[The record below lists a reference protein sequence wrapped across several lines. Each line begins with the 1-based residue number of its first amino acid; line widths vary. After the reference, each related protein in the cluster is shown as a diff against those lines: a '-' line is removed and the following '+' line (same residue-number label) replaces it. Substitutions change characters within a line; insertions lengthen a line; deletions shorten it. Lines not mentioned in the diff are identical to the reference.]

1 MAFATIDVTKGITG
15 TLPTANGGTGATS
28 FTAGITS
35 ASQLRLT
42 ADITSGSLSSG
53 IITGT
58 WELNDTSGYAS
69 IGSPVTQSSGIFT
82 FPSTGIWQ
90 VSFNLALY
98 EDTGGTDTITLQMIG
113 PRNNFTADNDQVEDY
128 TTIFDGYSNSSIDG
142 TVIYDVT
149 DTSNDKMKFGVSGLN
164 SGNYIRGNT
173 NKNSTYVTF
182 VRLGDTLNG
191 IHRTRFRFWSV
202 SEDR

>member
-1 MAFATIDVTKGITG
+1 MAFATIDVTNGITG

-113 PRNNFTADNDQVEDY
+113 TRNNFTADNDQVEDY

-182 VRLGDTLNG
+182 VRLGDT
-191 IHRTRFRFWSV
+191 
-202 SEDR
+202 

>member
-1 MAFATIDVTKGITG
+1 MALTRLGPNQAVNLASNVTG

-113 PRNNFTADNDQVEDY
+113 TRNNFTADNDQVEDY

-182 VRLGDTLNG
+182 VRLGDT
-191 IHRTRFRFWSV
+191 
-202 SEDR
+202 

>member
-1 MAFATIDVTKGITG
+1 MALSKIDIENMVTGELT
-15 TLPTANGGTGATS
+15 TTNGGTGATS
-28 FTAGITS
+28 FTAGVTS

-42 ADITSGSLSSG
+42 SDITSGGLSSG

-113 PRNNFTADNDQVEDY
+113 TRNNFTADNDQVEDY

-182 VRLGDTLNG
+182 IRLGDTQNG
-191 IHRTRFRFWSV
+191 IYRKINREWHI
-202 SEDR
+202 

>member
-113 PRNNFTADNDQVEDY
+113 TRNNFTADNDQVEDY

-191 IHRTRFRFWSV
+191 IHRTRFRVWSV
-202 SEDR
+202 SEN

>member
-1 MAFATIDVTKGITG
+1 M
-15 TLPTANGGTGATS
+15 
-28 FTAGITS
+28 
-35 ASQLRLT
+35 
-42 ADITSGSLSSG
+42 
-53 IITGT
+53 
-58 WELNDTSGYAS
+58 
-69 IGSPVTQSSGIFT
+69 
-82 FPSTGIWQ
+82 
-90 VSFNLALY
+90 Y

-113 PRNNFTADNDQVEDY
+113 TRNNFTADNDQVEDY

-182 VRLGDTLNG
+182 VRLGDT
-191 IHRTRFRFWSV
+191 
-202 SEDR
+202 